1 MGVDLGEREFLII
14 FASMK
19 YFLIAGEASGDI
31 HASQLIRALKAHDSE
46 AEFAFL
52 GGDLMAD
59 AAGVEPLIH
68 YRDMAFMGFIEVLK
82 HLKSIMGFMKTAKQK
97 IATDRPDALILVDYP
112 SFNLKM
118 AKYAHKQGIPVMYF
132 ISPKVWAWKEYRVK
146 SIKKYV
152 DRMFSILPFETAF
165 YAKHEYAVTYV
176 GNPTVK
182 EIQEQREKFRTR
194 EEFGKKN
201 MLDERP
207 IIALVPGSRRKEI
220 RDNLPSM
227 ITAASRHKGY
237 QLVIAAA
244 PNIDESLYREVMQP
258 LGVNVKL
265 VHNQSFELIHHAQA
279 ALVTSGT
286 ATLETA
292 ILGTPQVACYRMNG
306 SKWVYKFYSKL
317 IHGKY
322 VTLPNLIADD
332 AIIPELL
339 LHLCTP
345 DTIDAHLTPL
355 LSETTER
362 QAMLAGYER
371 MQAILTTQDCTENT
385 AREIV
390 AALKTE

>member
-1 MGVDLGEREFLII
+1 
-14 FASMK
+14 MK

-31 HASQLIRALKAHDSE
+31 HASQLIRALKAHDDE
-46 AEFAFL
+46 ARFEFL

-59 AAGVEPLIH
+59 AAGVEPVIH

-82 HLKSIMGFMKTAKQK
+82 HLKSIMGFMKTAKQR
-97 IATDRPDALILVDYP
+97 IAADRPDALILVDYP

-118 AKYAHKQGIPVMYF
+118 AKYAHKRGIPVMYF

-165 YAKHEYAVTYV
+165 YAKHDYKVNYV

-182 EIQEQREKFRTR
+182 EIEEQRSRFGSR

-201 MLDERP
+201 LLDERP
-207 IIALVPGSRRKEI
+207 IVALVPGSRRKEI

-227 ITAASRHKGY
+227 ITAASRHEGY

-244 PNIDESLYREVMQP
+244 PNIDESLYREVMEP
-258 LGVNVKL
+258 LGMQVKL
-265 VHNQSFELIHHAQA
+265 VHHQSFELIHHARA

-306 SKWVYKFYSKL
+306 SKWLFKFYRKL
-317 IHGKY
+317 IKGKY
-322 VTLPNLIADD
+322 VTLPNLIVDD

-339 LHLCTP
+339 LHMCMP

-355 LSETTER
+355 LTESAER
-362 QAMLAGYER
+362 QAMLEGYRR
-371 MQAILTTQDCTENT
+371 MQAILTTQDCTDNT
-385 AREIV
+385 AHLIIE
-390 AALKTE
+390 ALTSK

>member
-1 MGVDLGEREFLII
+1 
-14 FASMK
+14 MK

-31 HASQLIRALKAHDSE
+31 HASQLIRALKAHDGE
-46 AEFAFL
+46 ARFEFL

-59 AAGVEPLIH
+59 AAGVEPVIH

-82 HLKSIMGFMKTAKQK
+82 HLKSIMGFMKTAKQR
-97 IATDRPDALILVDYP
+97 IAAERPDALILVDYP

-118 AKYAHKQGIPVMYF
+118 AKYAHKRGIPVMYF

-165 YAKHEYAVTYV
+165 YAKHDYKVNYV

-182 EIQEQREKFRTR
+182 EIEEQRSRFGSR

-201 MLDERP
+201 LLDERP
-207 IIALVPGSRRKEI
+207 IVALVPGSRRKEI

-227 ITAASRHKGY
+227 ITAASRHEGY

-244 PNIDESLYREVMQP
+244 PNIDESLYREVMEP
-258 LGVNVKL
+258 LGMQVKL
-265 VHNQSFELIHHAQA
+265 VHHQSFELIHHARA

-292 ILGTPQVACYRMNG
+292 ILGTPQVACYRVNG
-306 SKWVYKFYSKL
+306 SKWLFKFYRKL
-317 IHGKY
+317 IKGKY
-322 VTLPNLIADD
+322 VTLPNLIVDD

-339 LHLCTP
+339 LHMCTP
-345 DTIDAHLTPL
+345 DMIDAHLTPL
-355 LSETTER
+355 LTESAER
-362 QAMLAGYER
+362 QAMLEGYRR
-371 MQAILTTQDCTENT
+371 MQAILTTQDCTDNA
-385 AREIV
+385 ARGIV
-390 AALKTE
+390 DYIQSIK

>member
-1 MGVDLGEREFLII
+1 
-14 FASMK
+14 MK

-31 HASQLIRALKAHDSE
+31 HASQLIRALKAHDAE
-46 AEFAFL
+46 ARFEFL

-59 AAGVEPLIH
+59 AAGVEPVIH

-82 HLKSIMGFMKTAKQK
+82 HLKSIMGFMKTAKQR
-97 IATDRPDALILVDYP
+97 IAADRPDALILVDYP

-118 AKYAHKQGIPVMYF
+118 AKYAHKKGIPVMYF

-165 YAKHEYAVTYV
+165 YAKHDYKVNYV

-182 EIQEQREKFRTR
+182 EIEEQRSRFGSR

-201 MLDERP
+201 LLDERP
-207 IIALVPGSRRKEI
+207 IVALVPGSRRKEI

-227 ITAASRHKGY
+227 ITAASRHEGY

-244 PNIDESLYREVMQP
+244 PNIDESLYREVMEP
-258 LGVNVKL
+258 LGMQVKL
-265 VHNQSFELIHHAQA
+265 VHHQSFELIHHARA

-306 SKWVYKFYSKL
+306 SKWLFKFYRKL
-317 IHGKY
+317 IKGKY
-322 VTLPNLIADD
+322 VTLPNLIVDD

-339 LHLCTP
+339 LHMCTP
-345 DTIDAHLTPL
+345 DMIDAHLTPL
-355 LSETTER
+355 LTESAER
-362 QAMLAGYER
+362 QTMLEGYRR
-371 MQAILTTQDCTENT
+371 MQAILTTQDCTDNT
-385 AREIV
+385 ARLIV
-390 AALKTE
+390 EALTSK

>member
-1 MGVDLGEREFLII
+1 
-14 FASMK
+14 MK

-31 HASQLIRALKAHDSE
+31 HASQLIRALKAHDGE
-46 AEFAFL
+46 ARFEFL

-59 AAGVEPLIH
+59 AAGVEPVIH

-82 HLKSIMGFMKTAKQK
+82 HLKSIMGFMKTAKQR
-97 IATDRPDALILVDYP
+97 IAAERPDALILVDYP

-118 AKYAHKQGIPVMYF
+118 AKYAHKRGIPVMYF

-165 YAKHEYAVTYV
+165 YAKHDYKVNYV

-182 EIQEQREKFRTR
+182 EIEEQRSRFGSR

-201 MLDERP
+201 LLDERP
-207 IIALVPGSRRKEI
+207 IVALVPGSRRKEI

-227 ITAASRHKGY
+227 ITAASRHEGY

-244 PNIDESLYREVMQP
+244 PNIDESLYREVMEP
-258 LGVNVKL
+258 LGMQVKL
-265 VHNQSFELIHHAQA
+265 VHHQSFELIHHARA

-306 SKWVYKFYSKL
+306 SKWLFKFYRKL
-317 IHGKY
+317 IKGKY
-322 VTLPNLIADD
+322 VTLPNLIVDD

-339 LHLCTP
+339 LHMCTP
-345 DTIDAHLTPL
+345 DMIDAHLTPL
-355 LSETTER
+355 LTASSER
-362 QAMLAGYER
+362 QTMLEGYRR
-371 MQAILTTQDCTENT
+371 MQAILTTQDCTDNT
-385 AREIV
+385 AHLIIE
-390 AALKTE
+390 ALTSK

>member
-1 MGVDLGEREFLII
+1 
-14 FASMK
+14 MK

-31 HASQLIRALKAHDSE
+31 HASQLIRALKAHSAE
-46 AEFAFL
+46 ARFEFL

-59 AAGVEPLIH
+59 AAGVEPVIH

-82 HLKSIMGFMKTAKQK
+82 HLKSIMGFMKTAKQR
-97 IATDRPDALILVDYP
+97 IAADRPDALILVDYP

-118 AKYAHKQGIPVMYF
+118 AKYAHKRGIPVMYF

-165 YAKHEYAVTYV
+165 YAKHDYKVNYV

-182 EIQEQREKFRTR
+182 EIEEQRSRFGSR

-201 MLDERP
+201 LLDERP
-207 IIALVPGSRRKEI
+207 IVALVPGSRRKEI

-227 ITAASRHKGY
+227 ITAASRHEGY

-244 PNIDESLYREVMQP
+244 PNIDESLYREVMEP
-258 LGVNVKL
+258 LGMQVKL
-265 VHNQSFELIHHAQA
+265 VHHQSFELIHHARA

-292 ILGTPQVACYRMNG
+292 ILGTPQVACYRVNG
-306 SKWVYKFYSKL
+306 SKWLFKFYRKL
-317 IHGKY
+317 IKGKY
-322 VTLPNLIADD
+322 VTLPNLIVDD

-339 LHLCTP
+339 LHMCTP
-345 DTIDAHLTPL
+345 DMIDAHLTPL
-355 LSETTER
+355 LTESAER
-362 QAMLAGYER
+362 QTMLEGYRR
-371 MQAILTTQDCTENT
+371 MQAILTTQDCTDNT
-385 AREIV
+385 ARLIIE
-390 AALKTE
+390 ALTSK

>member
-1 MGVDLGEREFLII
+1 
-14 FASMK
+14 MK

-31 HASQLIRALKAHDSE
+31 HASQLIRALKAHDDE
-46 AEFAFL
+46 ARFEFL

-59 AAGVEPLIH
+59 AAGVEPVIH

-82 HLKSIMGFMKTAKQK
+82 HLKSIMGFMKTAKQR
-97 IATDRPDALILVDYP
+97 IAADRPDALILVDYP

-118 AKYAHKQGIPVMYF
+118 AKYAHKRGIPVMYF

-165 YAKHEYAVTYV
+165 YAKHDYKVNYV

-182 EIQEQREKFRTR
+182 EIEEQRSRFGSR

-201 MLDERP
+201 LLDERP
-207 IIALVPGSRRKEI
+207 IVALVPGSRRKEI

-227 ITAASRHKGY
+227 ITAASRHEGY

-244 PNIDESLYREVMQP
+244 PNIDESLYREVMEP
-258 LGVNVKL
+258 LGMQVKL
-265 VHNQSFELIHHAQA
+265 VHHQSFELIHHARA

-306 SKWVYKFYSKL
+306 SKWLFKFYRKV
-317 IHGKY
+317 IKGKY
-322 VTLPNLIADD
+322 VTLPNLIVDD

-339 LHLCTP
+339 LHMCTP
-345 DTIDAHLTPL
+345 DMIDAHLTPL
-355 LSETTER
+355 LTESAER
-362 QAMLAGYER
+362 QTMLEGYRR
-371 MQAILTTQDCTENT
+371 MQAILTTQDCTDNT
-385 AREIV
+385 ARLIV
-390 AALKTE
+390 EALTSK

>member
-1 MGVDLGEREFLII
+1 
-14 FASMK
+14 MK

-31 HASQLIRALKAHDSE
+31 HASQLIRALKAHDGE
-46 AEFAFL
+46 ARFEFL

-59 AAGVEPLIH
+59 AAGVEPVIH

-82 HLKSIMGFMKTAKQK
+82 HLKSIMGFMKTAKQR
-97 IATDRPDALILVDYP
+97 IAAERPDALILVDYP

-118 AKYAHKQGIPVMYF
+118 AKYAHKRGIPVMYF

-165 YAKHEYAVTYV
+165 YAKHDYKVNYV

-182 EIQEQREKFRTR
+182 EIEEQRSRFGSR

-201 MLDERP
+201 LLDERP
-207 IIALVPGSRRKEI
+207 IVALVPGSRRKEI

-227 ITAASRHKGY
+227 ITAASRHEGY

-244 PNIDESLYREVMQP
+244 PNIDESLYREVMEP
-258 LGVNVKL
+258 LGMQVKL
-265 VHNQSFELIHHAQA
+265 VHHQSFELIHHARA

-306 SKWVYKFYSKL
+306 SKWLFKFYRKL
-317 IHGKY
+317 IKGKY
-322 VTLPNLIADD
+322 VTLPNLIVDD

-339 LHLCTP
+339 LHMCTP
-345 DTIDAHLTPL
+345 DMIDAHLTPL
-355 LSETTER
+355 LTESAER
-362 QAMLAGYER
+362 QAMLEGYRR
-371 MQAILTTQDCTENT
+371 MQAILTTQDCTDNA
-385 AREIV
+385 ARGIV
-390 AALKTE
+390 EALTSK

>member
-1 MGVDLGEREFLII
+1 
-14 FASMK
+14 MK

-31 HASQLIRALKAHDSE
+31 HASQLIRALKAHDGE
-46 AEFAFL
+46 ARFEFL

-59 AAGVEPLIH
+59 AAGVEPVIH

-82 HLKSIMGFMKTAKQK
+82 HLKSIMGFMKTAKQH
-97 IATDRPDALILVDYP
+97 IAADRPDALILVDYP

-118 AKYAHKQGIPVMYF
+118 AKYAHKRGIPVMYF

-165 YAKHEYAVTYV
+165 YAKHDYKVNYV

-182 EIQEQREKFRTR
+182 EIEEQRSRFGSR

-201 MLDERP
+201 LLDERP
-207 IIALVPGSRRKEI
+207 IVALVPGSRRKEI

-227 ITAASRHKGY
+227 ITAASRHEGY

-244 PNIDESLYREVMQP
+244 PNIDESLYREVMEP
-258 LGVNVKL
+258 LGMQVKL
-265 VHNQSFELIHHAQA
+265 VHHQSFELIHHARA

-306 SKWVYKFYSKL
+306 SKWLFKFYRKL
-317 IHGKY
+317 IKGKY
-322 VTLPNLIADD
+322 VTLPNLIVDD

-339 LHLCTP
+339 LHMCTP
-345 DTIDAHLTPL
+345 DMIDAHLTPL
-355 LSETTER
+355 LTESAER
-362 QAMLAGYER
+362 QTMLEGYRR
-371 MQAILTTQDCTENT
+371 MQAILTTQDCTDNT
-385 AREIV
+385 AHLIV
-390 AALKTE
+390 EALTSK

>member
-1 MGVDLGEREFLII
+1 
-14 FASMK
+14 MK

-31 HASQLIRALKAHDSE
+31 HASQLIRALKAHDDE
-46 AEFAFL
+46 ARFEFL

-59 AAGVEPLIH
+59 AAGVEPVIH

-82 HLKSIMGFMKTAKQK
+82 HLKSIMGFMKTAKQH
-97 IATDRPDALILVDYP
+97 IAADRPDALILVDYP

-118 AKYAHKQGIPVMYF
+118 AKYAHKRGIPVMYF

-165 YAKHEYAVTYV
+165 YAKHDYKVNYV

-182 EIQEQREKFRTR
+182 EIEEQRSRFGSR

-201 MLDERP
+201 LLDERP
-207 IIALVPGSRRKEI
+207 IVALVPGSRRKEI

-227 ITAASRHKGY
+227 ITAASRHEGY

-244 PNIDESLYREVMQP
+244 PNIDESLYREVMEP
-258 LGVNVKL
+258 LGMQVKL
-265 VHNQSFELIHHAQA
+265 VHHQSFELIHHARA

-306 SKWVYKFYSKL
+306 SKWLFKFYRKL
-317 IHGKY
+317 IKGKY
-322 VTLPNLIADD
+322 VTLPNLIVDD

-339 LHLCTP
+339 LHMCTP
-345 DTIDAHLTPL
+345 DMIDAHLTPL
-355 LSETTER
+355 LTESAER
-362 QAMLAGYER
+362 QTMLEGYRR
-371 MQAILTTQDCTENT
+371 MQAILTTQDCTDNT
-385 AREIV
+385 AHLIV
-390 AALKTE
+390 EALTSK

>member
-1 MGVDLGEREFLII
+1 
-14 FASMK
+14 MK

-31 HASQLIRALKAHDSE
+31 HASQLIRALKAHDDE
-46 AEFAFL
+46 ARFEFL

-59 AAGVEPLIH
+59 AAGVEPVIH

-82 HLKSIMGFMKTAKQK
+82 HLRSIMGFMKTAKQR
-97 IATDRPDALILVDYP
+97 IAAERPDALILVDYP

-118 AKYAHKQGIPVMYF
+118 AKYAHKRGIPVMYF

-165 YAKHEYAVTYV
+165 YAKHDYKVNYV

-182 EIQEQREKFRTR
+182 EIEEQRSRFGSR

-201 MLDERP
+201 LLDERP
-207 IIALVPGSRRKEI
+207 IVALVPGSRRKEI

-227 ITAASRHKGY
+227 ITAASRHEGY

-244 PNIDESLYREVMQP
+244 PNIDESLYREVMEP
-258 LGVNVKL
+258 LGMQVKL
-265 VHNQSFELIHHAQA
+265 VHHQSFELIHHARA

-306 SKWVYKFYSKL
+306 SKWLFKFYRKL
-317 IHGKY
+317 IKGKY
-322 VTLPNLIADD
+322 VTLPNLIVDD

-339 LHLCTP
+339 MHMCTP
-345 DTIDAHLTPL
+345 NMIDAHLTPL
-355 LSETTER
+355 LTESAER
-362 QAMLAGYER
+362 QTMLEGYRR
-371 MQAILTTQDCTENT
+371 MQAILTTQDCTDNT
-385 AREIV
+385 AHLIV
-390 AALKTE
+390 EAFTSK

>member
-1 MGVDLGEREFLII
+1 MR
-14 FASMK
+14 

-31 HASQLIRALKAHDSE
+31 HASQLIRALKAHDGE
-46 AEFAFL
+46 ARFEFL

-59 AAGVEPLIH
+59 AAGVEPVIH

-82 HLKSIMGFMKTAKQK
+82 HLKSIMGFMKTAKQR
-97 IATDRPDALILVDYP
+97 IAAERPDALILVDYP

-118 AKYAHKQGIPVMYF
+118 AKYAHKRGIPVMYF

-165 YAKHEYAVTYV
+165 YAKHDYKVNYV

-182 EIQEQREKFRTR
+182 EIEEQRSRFGSR

-201 MLDERP
+201 LLDERP
-207 IIALVPGSRRKEI
+207 IVALVPGSRRKEI

-227 ITAASRHKGY
+227 ITAASRHEGY

-244 PNIDESLYREVMQP
+244 PNIDESLYREVMEP
-258 LGVNVKL
+258 LGMQVKL
-265 VHNQSFELIHHAQA
+265 VHHQSFELIHHARA

-306 SKWVYKFYSKL
+306 SKWLFKFYRKL
-317 IHGKY
+317 IKGKY
-322 VTLPNLIADD
+322 VTLPNLIVDD

-339 LHLCTP
+339 LHMCTP

-355 LSETTER
+355 LTESAER
-362 QAMLAGYER
+362 QAMLEGYRR
-371 MQAILTTQDCTENT
+371 MQAILTTQDCTDNT
-385 AREIV
+385 ARLIV
-390 AALKTE
+390 EALTSK

>member
-1 MGVDLGEREFLII
+1 MII
-14 FASMK
+14 FAVMK

-31 HASQLIRALKAHDSE
+31 HASQLIRALKAHDGE
-46 AEFAFL
+46 ARFEFL

-59 AAGVEPLIH
+59 AAGVEPVIH

-82 HLKSIMGFMKTAKQK
+82 HLKSIMGFMKTAKQR
-97 IATDRPDALILVDYP
+97 IAANRPDALILVDYP

-118 AKYAHKQGIPVMYF
+118 AKYAHRRGIPVFYF

-152 DRMFSILPFETAF
+152 DRMYSILPFETAF
-165 YAKHEYAVTYV
+165 YARHDYAVTYV

-182 EIQEQREKFRTR
+182 EIEEQRSRFGSRG
-194 EEFGKKN
+194 EFGKKN
-201 MLDERP
+201 LLDERP
-207 IIALVPGSRRKEI
+207 IVALVPGSRRKEI

-227 ITAASRHKGY
+227 ITAASRHEGY

-244 PNIDESLYREVMQP
+244 PNIDESLYREVMEP
-258 LGVNVKL
+258 LGMQVKL
-265 VHNQSFELIHHAQA
+265 VHHQSFELIHHARA

-306 SKWVYKFYSKL
+306 SKWLFKFYRKL
-317 IHGKY
+317 IKGKY
-322 VTLPNLIADD
+322 VTLPNLIVDD

-339 LHLCTP
+339 LHMCTP
-345 DTIDAHLTPL
+345 DTIDTHLTPL
-355 LSETTER
+355 LTASAER
-362 QAMLAGYER
+362 QTMLEGYRR
-371 MQAILTTQDCTENT
+371 MQAILTTQDCTDNT
-385 AREIV
+385 AHLITE
-390 AALKTE
+390 ALTSK